1 MAGIRL
7 ERRQTISNQSEAVLR
22 ELILSGE
29 LPPGSRLN
37 EVELA
42 ASLGISRGPLREAI
56 QRLVAEG
63 LLTLIAHRG
72 AHVRTFHPEELRDL
86 YELREALET
95 HGCKL
100 AATRATEAQLNQLD
114 VLLSRTEEQLTG
126 EDPYPTELDFH
137 ASVLSLAGND
147 ALVAA
152 ARDVHR
158 QIHLARSV
166 SGHDPKRAR
175 EAYTEHRA
183 VLTALQAGTAEAAA
197 DAMRSHLQRSAAS
210 AMQVLEAASAGGRA
224 REIAG

>member
-114 VLLSRTEEQLTG
+114 AARGTEFDKLFLSLMIQHHRGAVSMVETLFGSYGAAQNETVFKFASDVNVDQTTEVARMGQ
-126 EDPYPTELDFH
+126 
-137 ASVLSLAGND
+137 VLS
-147 ALVAA
+147 ALLFE
-152 ARDVHR
+152 RR
-158 QIHLARSV
+158 
-166 SGHDPKRAR
+166 PP
-175 EAYTEHRA
+175 
-183 VLTALQAGTAEAAA
+183 
-197 DAMRSHLQRSAAS
+197 
-210 AMQVLEAASAGGRA
+210 
-224 REIAG
+224 